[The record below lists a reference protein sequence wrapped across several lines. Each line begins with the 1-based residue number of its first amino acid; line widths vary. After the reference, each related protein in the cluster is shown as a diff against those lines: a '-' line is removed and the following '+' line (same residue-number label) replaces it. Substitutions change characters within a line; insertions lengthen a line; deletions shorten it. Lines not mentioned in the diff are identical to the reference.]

1 MLNVNN
7 LSKSYG
13 LAAILHK
20 VTFSLSPGVRA
31 GLVGTNGVGKS
42 TLLKILAGQETA
54 DSGQIVESSSQR
66 ISYLPQ
72 SLSAFAGQTIDDLFR
87 KAAGELRELESR
99 VHLLEAEISRASD
112 EGLPRLMEQYSEAAD
127 EFRQRGGYDLDH
139 RVEGILADLGIGYL
153 ERSRNIDT
161 LSGGEKTRVSLA
173 TILLTS
179 PDILLLDE
187 PTNNLD
193 LASLEWIERYLVRY
207 PGAMLIASHDRQ
219 FLNNVV
225 NVIFEIDEHSHE
237 LKKYAGDYDAY
248 KAAKVAER
256 AKWEEEY
263 RTQQEEISEL
273 KRRIKTTA
281 SNMRNSERRKQPRDN
296 DKFVLHFKE
305 QHGIQKASSHTIR
318 TARERLERIEADP
331 IPRPPRP
338 LRFKTTFSLQSIN
351 SAEVIRALDICKS
364 FGSHIILDGLT
375 FTFGPDS
382 RIVIIGPNG
391 AGKTTLLNI
400 LAGQD
405 TAYDGK
411 VNLAPSVRIGFLPQ
425 EPEFNQ
431 LDRTVLQY
439 YGDGL
444 LGHEDDFVFG
454 LVTCGLFRYDEL
466 NKKVGQ
472 LSLGQMRKL
481 QIGRM
486 VAAEPNVLILDE
498 PTNHISLDVLESF
511 ESAIADFPGPVIAV
525 SHDRRFIQQFGKE
538 IWELNEGKL
547 IIHHK

>member
-1 MLNVNN
+1 MLNANN

-13 LAAILHK
+13 PATILNG
-20 VTFSLSPGVRA
+20 VTFSLNPGVRA

-42 TLLKILAGQETA
+42 TLLKILAGLETA

-72 SLSAFAGQTIDDLFR
+72 SLFAFSGQTIDDLFR
-87 KAAGELRELESR
+87 KAAGELREMESR
-99 VHLLEAEISRASD
+99 IHLLETEISGATGES
-112 EGLPRLMEQYSEAAD
+112 LSRLMEQYSEASD
-127 EFRQRGGYDLDH
+127 QFHQRGGYDLNH
-139 RVEGILADLGIGYL
+139 RIENILADLGIGYL

-173 TILLTS
+173 AVLLTA

-193 LASLEWIERYLVRY
+193 LASLEWIEKYLVRY

-248 KAAKVAER
+248 KTAKAAER
-256 AKWEEEY
+256 SKWEDDY
-263 RTQQEEISEL
+263 RAQQEEISEL
-273 KRRIKTTA
+273 RRRVKTTA
-281 SNMRNSERRKQPRDN
+281 SNMRNAERRKQPRDN
-296 DKFVLHFKE
+296 DKFITYFKE
-305 QHGIQKASSHTIR
+305 QHGMQKASSHTIR

-331 IPRPPRP
+331 IPKPPRP
-338 LRFKTTFSLQSIN
+338 LRFKTTFSLQSIK
-351 SAEVIRALDICKS
+351 SAEVIRTLDIRKS
-364 FGSHIILDGLT
+364 FGNHLVLDNIT
-375 FTFGPDS
+375 FTIEHNS

-391 AGKTTLLNI
+391 AGKTTLLRI

-405 TAYDGK
+405 TEYEGK
-411 VNLAPSVRIGFLPQ
+411 IALAPSVRIGFLPQ
-425 EPEFNQ
+425 EPEFSQ

-439 YGDGL
+439 YSDGL

-466 NKKVGQ
+466 SKKVGQ

-486 VAAEPNVLILDE
+486 VAAEPNVLVLDE

-511 ESAIADFPGPVIAV
+511 ESAIAEFSGPVIAV
-525 SHDRRFIQQFGKE
+525 SHDRRFIRQFGKE
-538 IWELNEGKL
+538 VWELDEGKL
-547 IIHHK
+547 IIHPQ